1 MQNKWNGFCLFKE
14 NCRWLGQCRGL
25 GNYMSLEQMLK
36 CFLSPNLLLF
46 IYVTIAGW
54 EMGKN
59 SYFYGSTLMLLC
71 LAVGS
76 LASTAGLQGFWVYF
90 GRGGVVAWLVL
101 CVWVF
106 FVFVFR
112 FSSQRS
118 GTHNWLLW
126 CSFVCT
132 KENID
137 LSFGR
142 VEGCSS
148 LPWMLQNGSWEHTGC
163 FPALFNNVSLS

>member
-25 GNYMSLEQMLK
+25 GNYMSLERMLK

-54 EMGKN
+54 EMGKTHI
-59 SYFYGSTLMLLC
+59 SMAALWCCCAWLWAPLL
-71 LAVGS
+71 LLLGYKVF
-76 LASTAGLQGFWVYF
+76 GFFFEEGGCGMV
-90 GRGGVVAWLVL
+90 GVV
-101 CVWVF
+101 CVGF
-106 FVFVFR
+106 FVCVFR

-132 KENID
+132 KENVD

-148 LPWMLQNGSWEHTGC
+148 LPWMLQNGSWEHTDC